1 MKKTSVSIPFDDEKL
16 SALKMYLQQKN
27 LTVESELEKALDNL
41 YAKAVPVG
49 VREFLG
55 MRSGVAPTP
64 PKAKKPKLPTS
75 SAAGNPDE
83 NKGAEQ

>member
-16 SALKMYLQQKN
+16 SALKMYLQQKD

-41 YAKAVPVG
+41 YAKTVPVG

-55 MRSGVAPTP
+55 MRSGTTAKPSEKKRKPVP
-64 PKAKKPKLPTS
+64 PALADRSEEP
-75 SAAGNPDE
+75 
-83 NKGAEQ
+83 